1 MTFRYLDP
9 EIYYKYRTAVL
20 ELSSSIQI
28 DINEHLPP
36 GQRKR
41 GLSDREIAERLGL
54 DEGTV
59 TEIRAVAERDYY
71 DLSEWD
77 RAIEFKRK
85 ACRDYVENRIGLRP
99 RKPAGKP

>member
-9 EIYYKYRTAVL
+9 AIYRKYREAVI
-20 ELSSSIQI
+20 ELSNSIQV

-36 GQRKR
+36 GQRRR

-54 DEGTV
+54 DDGTV

-85 ACRDYVENRIGLRP
+85 ACREYVENRIGLRP
-99 RKPAGKP
+99 RKAPAKS